1 MFGKAKEQSSLTGSH
16 CRLTYAPPQVEP
28 FRLPTT
34 IPLDPSRRK
43 AASALYRRCRRSQN
57 RVLGKP
63 YGRGHPNKQACDG
76 RVVCGASRI
85 RKRRS
90 LRERHR
96 VGDRLSASRHPHP
109 PPPLAYAPAGNAP
122 LPPSTGPTRY
132 EMDLNAMPKH
142 EE

>member
-1 MFGKAKEQSSLTGSH
+1 MTLSLFCADSNLEILNQKKRGQPSEALAKAG
-16 CRLTYAPPQVEP
+16 
-28 FRLPTT
+28 
-34 IPLDPSRRK
+34 
-43 AASALYRRCRRSQN
+43 
-57 RVLGKP
+57 
-63 YGRGHPNKQACDG
+63 DG
-76 RVVCGASRI
+76 RVVCGASQT

-90 LRERHR
+90 LRERRR
-96 VGDRLSASRHPHP
+96 VGGRSSASRHPHP